1 LKLASFFI
9 HVEKGRRRT
18 GRSARSGIV
27 VSWESIMGMSNGW
40 LDAAELR
47 PSSTL
52 LGDLN
57 EKRERLPHERIP
69 CTCGAVSVVAIVR
82 ARCCEVFGRGSYGQ
96 RDDAD
101 VGGTKKC
108 GRRRKLVLVTWWC
121 LSNKEGKGRKKV
133 GKLSQVNL
141 QVSDELEAIDLF
153 YSSCVQ
159 KLQRQPRH

>member
-1 LKLASFFI
+1 
-9 HVEKGRRRT
+9 
-18 GRSARSGIV
+18 
-27 VSWESIMGMSNGW
+27 
-40 LDAAELR
+40 
-47 PSSTL
+47 
-52 LGDLN
+52 
-57 EKRERLPHERIP
+57 
-69 CTCGAVSVVAIVR
+69 
-82 ARCCEVFGRGSYGQ
+82 VFGRGSYGQ

-108 GRRRKLVLVTWWC
+108 SRRRKLVLVTWWC

-153 YSSCVQ
+153 YSICVR